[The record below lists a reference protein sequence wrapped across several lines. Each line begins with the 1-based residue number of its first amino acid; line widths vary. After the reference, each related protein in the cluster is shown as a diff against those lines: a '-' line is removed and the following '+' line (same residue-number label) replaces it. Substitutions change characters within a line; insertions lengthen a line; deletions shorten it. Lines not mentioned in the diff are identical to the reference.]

1 LFIKTDGDEA
11 INSLFIESLYI
22 VKVAD
27 VPQGEVYEVF
37 AVEAKLISGVRERI
51 GCYDEATA
59 HKKFDELIEMLNSK
73 ESPAFEEVRA

>member
-1 LFIKTDGDEA
+1 MFIKTDGNEA

-37 AVEAKLISGVRERI
+37 AVEAKLVSGVRERI
-51 GCYDEATA
+51 GCYDEQTA
-59 HKKFDELIEMLNSK
+59 NKRLEEIVAMLNAN
-73 ESPAFEEVRA
+73 ESPAFEEVRT